1 MHFLIFEFLNF
12 LQSILS
18 AKDKPVIVINI
29 DFIQIL
35 DETFEDDFGIFYF
48 QKLRIF
54 LNKTNRSEFGGKRMC
69 AKEMLII

>member
-1 MHFLIFEFLNF
+1 M
-12 LQSILS
+12 LS

-35 DETFEDDFGIFYF
+35 GETFEDDFGIFYF

-54 LNKTNRSEFGGKRMC
+54 LNKTNRSELAVKGCVQKKCWLFKYKRRDKIFVTLVM
-69 AKEMLII
+69 